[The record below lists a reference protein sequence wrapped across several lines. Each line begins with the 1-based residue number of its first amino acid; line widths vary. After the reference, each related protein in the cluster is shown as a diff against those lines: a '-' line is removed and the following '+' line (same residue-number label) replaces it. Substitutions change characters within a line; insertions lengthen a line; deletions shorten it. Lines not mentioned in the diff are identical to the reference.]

1 MWYNIYVDNK
11 KEFKFMPTSF
21 QKDDYVFYE
30 SGGICRILDIQQA
43 PLEGMPA
50 DREYYIMRSIHD
62 KSGMI
67 YVPRDNQNIFIRP
80 LLNAERAEA
89 LLASLSQIVP
99 IIEENGKL
107 LRGKYLEAMQKHEP
121 TEWVR
126 IIKTAYYRKN
136 EFPDRIQ
143 RLSEGERD
151 LVARAKN
158 FLYTELALAL
168 SIPEK
173 EMGERM
179 EEALLASL

>member
-1 MWYNIYVDNK
+1 
-11 KEFKFMPTSF
+11 MPKTF

-30 SGGICRILDIQQA
+30 SGGICKILDIQRA

-80 LLNAERAEA
+80 LLNVERAEA
-89 LLASLSQIVP
+89 LLASLTHIMP

-107 LRGKYLEAMQKHEP
+107 LRAKYLEAMQKHEP

-158 FLYTELALAL
+158 FLYTELSLAL
-168 SIPEK
+168 GVPEK
-173 EMGERM
+173 EIGERM
-179 EEALLASL
+179 ETALLASL

>member
-1 MWYNIYVDNK
+1 
-11 KEFKFMPTSF
+11 MPTIF

-30 SGGICRILDIQQA
+30 SGGICQILDIQQA
-43 PLEGMPA
+43 PLEGMPV
-50 DREYYIMRSIHD
+50 DREYYVMRSIHD
-62 KSGMI
+62 KSGML

-80 LLNAERAEA
+80 LLDVERAEA
-89 LLASLSQIVP
+89 LLANFVHIVP
-99 IIEENGKL
+99 MVEENGKL
-107 LRGKYLEAMQKHEP
+107 LRAKYLEAMQKHDP

-151 LVARAKN
+151 LVARAKK
-158 FLYTELALAL
+158 FLYTELSLAL
-168 SIPEK
+168 GVPEK

>member
-1 MWYNIYVDNK
+1 
-11 KEFKFMPTSF
+11 MPKCF

-30 SGGICRILDIQQA
+30 SGGICKVLDVQFA

-67 YVPRDNQNIFIRP
+67 YVPKDNQNIFIRP
-80 LLNAERAEA
+80 LLNVERAEA
-89 LLASLSQIVP
+89 LLESLSQIVP
-99 IIEENGKL
+99 IVEKNGKL
-107 LRGKYLEAMQKHEP
+107 LRAKYLEAMQKHEP
-121 TEWVR
+121 CEWVR
-126 IIKTAYYRKN
+126 IIKTAYTRKN
-136 EFPDRIQ
+136 EFPDRTQ

-158 FLYTELALAL
+158 FLYTELSLAL
-168 SIPEK
+168 GIPEK
-173 EMGERM
+173 EMAERM